1 MPSDKVGRS
10 GRRNAIHNWRVKA
23 GKKEVYS
30 REKKIDC
37 EQFIRDNNGR
47 LNGKKLRLIPP
58 ND

>member
-1 MPSDKVGRS
+1 MPGDKSHSRGRGS
-10 GRRNAIHNWRVKA
+10 IHNWRVKA
-23 GKKEVYS
+23 GRKDVYS

-37 EQFIRDNNGR
+37 ENFIRDNKGV